1 MVSYSRTQIG
11 GFSSQE
17 LQTNCMI
24 WTVKWSNK
32 RVRRPHC
39 FRCQHG
45 DFRCLTWAH
54 FAPRLGGHVF
64 MCQSVPGPRK
74 PTEGCTSRDVTG
86 VVGTDAFLARIGFN
100 FWVWGME
107 HSWLCLCYFKESL
120 GFPSNLFLGL
130 ANFWPWHPHCIINWL
145 LIVTQLDDAMQHFFP
160 KLTFCKRDLAQTQI

>member
-1 MVSYSRTQIG
+1 MIEQTSPSSSLLSMSTWWFSLFDLSALCASPWGARIYVSVCSRTTQTHWRLHQPWRHG
-11 GFSSQE
+11 CSWHWRFSRE
-17 LQTNCMI
+17 
-24 WTVKWSNK
+24 
-32 RVRRPHC
+32 
-39 FRCQHG
+39 
-45 DFRCLTWAH
+45 
-54 FAPRLGGHVF
+54 
-64 MCQSVPGPRK
+64 
-74 PTEGCTSRDVTG
+74 TSPSK
-86 VVGTDAFLARIGFN
+86 LGFN